1 MPEIEKP
8 PDPPGGPPGGQLG
21 GAATG
26 SGDGGGDVTT
36 ESLGVPAT
44 PGHGGGDG
52 GGCEVLRGHQG
63 SQAVSLLDRRTGEIG
78 FQDTGV

>member
-1 MPEIEKP
+1 MPETEKP

-26 SGDGGGDVTT
+26 SGDGGGGVTT

-44 PGHGGGDG
+44 SGRGGSVATDADGQTEKPTYASLTAAPG
-52 GGCEVLRGHQG
+52 
-63 SQAVSLLDRRTGEIG
+63 
-78 FQDTGV
+78 